1 MVARSGRLL
10 VCAVP
15 YLFDTDNGPGSKQS
29 YSFDCH
35 MLNLCVQRHA
45 ETEKP
50 RREHSHRTTSHVNLD
65 IKANAQAQ
73 NPMNGVPETVPE
85 YCVNV

>member
-45 ETEKP
+45 ETEN
-50 RREHSHRTTSHVNLD
+50 HG
-65 IKANAQAQ
+65 ANTHIEQQA
-73 NPMNGVPETVPE
+73 M
-85 YCVNV
+85 